1 MSSIVQILYVSH
13 RKHSDELY
21 KKKMDTISKDL
32 VISFDKVKG
41 FSKWDLEEKKAI
53 KEVQSDITKS
63 YVDEVKEHLKIKE

>member
-1 MSSIVQILYVSH
+1 VRGCQ

-41 FSKWDLEEKKAI
+41 FSKWDFEEKKAI
-53 KEVQSDITKS
+53 KEVQSQNKGMNR
-63 YVDEVKEHLKIKE
+63 

>member
-1 MSSIVQILYVSH
+1 
-13 RKHSDELY
+13 
-21 KKKMDTISKDL
+21 MDTISKDL

-53 KEVQSDITKS
+53 KEVQSEVTKL